1 MANLSNWLLNKYNVT
16 YIIKM
21 DWNKRITSKDA
32 AKMMDAYAKVYAPKE
47 EPKTD
52 EASDA
57 TETTASA
64 EAENTEEKTT

>member
-1 MANLSNWLLNKYNVT
+1 VNLSNWLLNKYNVT

-47 EPKTD
+47 EPKD
-52 EASDA
+52 ETEAKGEVPAS
-57 TETTASA
+57 E
-64 EAENTEEKTT
+64 EEKSE